1 MTLSALFPVTSVLST
16 FSRLRYLMLSL
27 VLSVLL
33 LPTGAAQAQ
42 NPSGLVKGYVYS
54 QLGRL
59 KLTTPQRS
67 KLRRILS
74 RSFASLGSM
83 CRRLNVRLGQKV
95 GILKGLKL
103 QRHVRGLGNRTRSQ
117 VARFLKP
124 TQLRT
129 FDSISREAGRLLK
142 RKLT

>member
-1 MTLSALFPVTSVLST
+1 MIFSALFPVRSFLSHISV
-16 FSRLRYLMLSL
+16 MLL
-27 VLSVLL
+27 FVTTLL
-33 LPTGAAQAQ
+33 LPTGTAQAQ
-42 NPSGLVKGYVYS
+42 NPSAVVKGYVYS

-59 KLTTPQRS
+59 KLSSPQRS
-67 KLRRILS
+67 KMRSVLS

-83 CRRLNVRLGQKV
+83 CRRLNVRLGKKV

-142 RKLT
+142 RRLT